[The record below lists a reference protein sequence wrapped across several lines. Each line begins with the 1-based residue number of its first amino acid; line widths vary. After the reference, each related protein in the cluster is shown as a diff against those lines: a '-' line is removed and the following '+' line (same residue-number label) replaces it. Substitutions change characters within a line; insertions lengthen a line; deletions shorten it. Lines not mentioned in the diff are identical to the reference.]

1 MDLERRGHL
10 GVSRVLSNGP
20 DIRPDPNLS
29 RNMSNEFVRVEDFQ
43 KWMKANDTVLRA
55 RTHKSFIAGALFAIF
70 VLVSITM
77 AGVSLGKIAKNAK
90 NLDDHEV
97 QKVNL
102 EDLEQ
107 RLKAKV
113 LKVDDHEKR
122 LGGTKLEIDDLNK
135 KLEEIRNAYKSYE
148 QSCTSEASC
157 PRGKGTITG

>member
-77 AGVSLGKIAKNAK
+77 AGASLGKIAKNAK
-90 NLDDHEV
+90 NLEGHEVKIARNGRDLKDHEV
-97 QKVNL
+97 TKVKM
-102 EDLEQ
+102 EDLEEG
-107 RLKAKV
+107 LKRK
-113 LKVDDHEKR
+113 LSKVDDLETR
-122 LGGTKLEIDDLNK
+122 LGKVEQKLTTLSQN
-135 KLEEIRNAYKSYE
+135 
-148 QSCTSEASC
+148 
-157 PRGKGTITG
+157 

>member
-90 NLDDHEV
+90 NLEGHEVKIARNGRDLKDHEV
-97 QKVNL
+97 TKVKM
-102 EDLEQ
+102 EDLEEG
-107 RLKAKV
+107 LKRK
-113 LKVDDHEKR
+113 LSKVDDLERR
-122 LGGTKLEIDDLNK
+122 LGKVEQKLTTLSQN
-135 KLEEIRNAYKSYE
+135 
-148 QSCTSEASC
+148 
-157 PRGKGTITG
+157 

>member
-55 RTHKSFIAGALFAIF
+55 RTHKSFIAGAFFAIF

-77 AGVSLGKIAKNAK
+77 AGASLGKIAKNAK
-90 NLDDHEV
+90 NLEGHEVKITRNARDLKDHEV
-97 QKVNL
+97 TKVKM
-102 EDLEQ
+102 EDLEEG
-107 RLKAKV
+107 LKRK
-113 LKVDDHEKR
+113 LSKVDDLERR
-122 LGGTKLEIDDLNK
+122 LGKVEQKLTTLSQN
-135 KLEEIRNAYKSYE
+135 
-148 QSCTSEASC
+148 
-157 PRGKGTITG
+157 

>member
-77 AGVSLGKIAKNAK
+77 AGASLGKIAKNAK
-90 NLDDHEV
+90 NLEGHEVKITRNARDLKDHEV
-97 QKVNL
+97 TKVKM
-102 EDLEQ
+102 EDLEEG
-107 RLKAKV
+107 LKRK
-113 LKVDDHEKR
+113 LSKVDDLERR
-122 LGGTKLEIDDLNK
+122 LGKVEQKLTTLSQN
-135 KLEEIRNAYKSYE
+135 
-148 QSCTSEASC
+148 
-157 PRGKGTITG
+157 